1 MAETLACVLLPA
13 DAAAEII
20 ELQQQLASY
29 RPLLPP
35 HLTLLPPVH
44 DQAEAGLLAA
54 RLERV
59 AGRSPALALTV
70 GPSATFLPAE
80 PVVYF
85 RVGGDGLPGLHGWHR
100 ELAGEFPRAAGALP
114 FVPHVTLV
122 RGLAHEVLLDCL
134 AATRDMAWDVTIE
147 TVHLISMTERDGTWS
162 WETRGQI
169 PLSG

>member
-1 MAETLACVLLPA
+1 MAETLACVLLPP
-13 DAAAEII
+13 DAAAEIVA
-20 ELQQQLASY
+20 LQRQLASY

-44 DQAEAGLLAA
+44 GRLEVGRLAA

-59 AGRSPALALTV
+59 AARSPALALTV
-70 GPSATFLPAE
+70 GPPATFLPAE

-85 RVGGDGLPGLHGWHR
+85 QVGGDGLPRLHGWRR
-100 ELAGEFPRAAGALP
+100 ELAEELPQAVGALP

-134 AATRDMAWDVTIE
+134 AATRDAVWDISIE
-147 TVHLISMTERDGTWS
+147 TVHLISMTERDGAWS
-162 WETRGQI
+162 WETRAQI